1 MQTCSPIRR
10 HVTPFRRPQAIAFQG
25 PRLWISSLDTRR
37 IYALDPADFSV
48 LKSHEAPGKP
58 YGMTAI
64 GNELGVLC
72 GVGEDDNRFVYRFR
86 DGAFL
91 PDPIPCPDDTGSHL
105 AFDGEHLYISQ
116 WYRRRLVAVDDQGQV
131 LRRVDAPEHGVAG
144 QVIVDGSAYLLGTDD
159 ENEGPYY
166 ITRLDLAT
174 GESTDLAK
182 VPNFCRGLAFDG
194 TLFWSNI
201 REQGE
206 AIGFTLPV

>member
-1 MQTCSPIRR
+1 
-10 HVTPFRRPQAIAFQG
+10 
-25 PRLWISSLDTRR
+25 
-37 IYALDPADFSV
+37 
-48 LKSHEAPGKP
+48 
-58 YGMTAI
+58 MTAI
-64 GNELGVLC
+64 GNELRVLC